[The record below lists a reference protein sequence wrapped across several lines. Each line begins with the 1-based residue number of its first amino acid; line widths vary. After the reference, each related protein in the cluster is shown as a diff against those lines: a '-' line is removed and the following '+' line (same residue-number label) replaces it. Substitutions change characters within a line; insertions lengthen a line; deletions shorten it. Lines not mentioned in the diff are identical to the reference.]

1 MIVTIDGPAAAGK
14 STTAQGVAEKLG
26 FKHMDTG
33 AMYRAVTYYF
43 LEKGIDPADA
53 AAVERALAEL
63 DLQVEY
69 QGQEQIIRL
78 NGRPLSDE
86 LRLPEVTRGVSQ
98 VSALAPVREKMVA
111 LQRELARHYDV
122 VTEGRDMGTVVFPD
136 AELKIYLVADLASR
150 AERRRKDLLAK
161 GIDKSLAEVQ
171 AEIQARDEYD
181 SSRTLSP
188 LKPAPDAII
197 LDTTG
202 LSIAEQVAF
211 VVDRVKTMPKFKGGN
226 A

>member
-14 STTAQGVAEKLG
+14 STTARGVAEALG

-43 LEKGIDPADA
+43 LQKGIDPQDSK
-53 AAVERALAEL
+53 AVAQALDEL

-69 QGQEQIIRL
+69 QGREQLIRL
-78 NGRPLSDE
+78 NGQLLTDE
-86 LRLPEVTRGVSQ
+86 LRLPEVTQGVSQ
-98 VSALAPVREKMVA
+98 VSALAPVRQKMVT

-136 AELKIYLVADLASR
+136 AELKIYLVADLRTR
-150 AERRRKDLLAK
+150 AERRRKELLAK
-161 GIDKSLAEVQ
+161 GIDKSLDEVEQ
-171 AEIQARDEYD
+171 EIRARDEYD

-188 LKPAPDAII
+188 LKPAPDALV

-202 LSIAEQVAF
+202 LSIDEQVAY
-211 VVDRVKTMPKFKGGN
+211 VVSNIKTMPKFKGGN